1 MALLTRVFDW
11 VMERLALVGVSQRR
25 GGTEALQAWTSQ
37 VQGLE
42 GWPQGVSE
50 GVAILTCNRCDLVL
64 ALTEDADL
72 GTVRRAIAPPGA
84 PGYAYTDESALEQL
98 CRVAASL
105 DSLNPG
111 EDQIMNQVRT
121 AFEQARLA
129 GRVGPVTGFAFQT
142 ALRIAKRVRRE
153 VPLAPAK
160 ASLFSLARPEFER
173 LLPPQARVAVVG
185 VGEMG
190 SLAARTL
197 AAQGTKLLLVNR
209 SLPKA
214 QALAL
219 ELGEL
224 GAEAM
229 GLEEFLSQAPQ
240 VQGLVTATP
249 TQHLISEAFLRR
261 QPGLRVIAD
270 LGLPRNV
277 APAVPEGIALIDP
290 EKMQALG
297 EARREQLKGHIAQA
311 ELIVQEELGV
321 AMGEWAERQLGQA
334 ISGLRERY
342 RQTLEHLLGEL
353 LEPAELN
360 RLANRFAHMPI
371 KGLRGL
377 AKRQGLQA
385 AQIFLE
391 EAGLEVERA

>member
-1 MALLTRVFDW
+1 
-11 VMERLALVGVSQRR
+11 MERLALVGVSQRR
-25 GGTEALQAWTSQ
+25 GGTEALQAWTRQ
-37 VQGLE
+37 VQSLGD
-42 GWPQGVSE
+42 WPQGVSE
-50 GVAILTCNRCDLVL
+50 AVPILTCNRCDVVL
-64 ALTEDADL
+64 ALDEGADL
-72 GTVRRAIAPPGA
+72 SAVRKGLAPLGS

-111 EDQIMNQVRT
+111 EDQIMNQVRL
-121 AFEQARLA
+121 AFEQARQS
-129 GRVGPVTGFAFQT
+129 GQVGPVTGFAFQT

-153 VPLAPAK
+153 MPLAPAR

-173 LLPPQARVAVVG
+173 LLPPQAVVAVVG

-190 SLAARTL
+190 SLAARNL
-197 AAQGTKLLLVNR
+197 AAREGIRLLLVNR

-214 QALAL
+214 QALAQ
-219 ELGEL
+219 EL

-229 GLEEFLSQAPQ
+229 GLEEFMSQAPQ

-249 TQHLISEAFLRR
+249 IEHLLAEPFLRR
-261 QPGLRVIAD
+261 QPDLRVIAD

-277 APAVPEGIALIDP
+277 TPAEVPSNVTLIDL

-321 AMGEWAERQLGQA
+321 ALGEWAERQLGQA

-342 RQTLEHLLGEL
+342 RQTLEQLLGEL

-360 RLANRFAHMPI
+360 RLANRFAHLPI